1 MGELFRPMPEKEAAE
16 LVRVAHEDL
25 GVTLF
30 DTAPFYGFG
39 ASELRLGAGLRGCGI
54 GVGDGTTSFGRER
67 VQISTKVGRVL
78 RPGAKERF
86 MFAGGAEFHE
96 TFDYTGAGIDASL
109 EQSRCRL
116 GMSKADFLVIHDLE
130 PERHGDDGGVD
141 RRLDELAG
149 AGAGWSRLEALR
161 EQGQVGAVGAGLNR
175 LDMAQRFWDRGIDV
189 DFFLVAGR
197 LTLLENGADE
207 EGVGPAVRA
216 FLEECERRGTALLV
230 GGVFNS
236 GILATGADDPASKF
250 DYAAAPDRVRARV
263 RKLEAVCQA
272 HGAELRTA
280 ALQYPHYAHGQAQ
293 DPREAGSA
301 AEAQPARGSG
311 TVAAIIPGADDVAS
325 LRANAASLAEPLPEA
340 LWEDLRGEGLVE

>member
-1 MGELFRPMPEKEAAE
+1 
-16 LVRVAHEDL
+16 
-25 GVTLF
+25 
-30 DTAPFYGFG
+30 
-39 ASELRLGAGLRGCGI
+39 
-54 GVGDGTTSFGRER
+54 
-67 VQISTKVGRVL
+67 
-78 RPGAKERF
+78 

-116 GMSKADFLVIHDLE
+116 GLSKADFLIIHDLE
-130 PERHGDDGGVD
+130 PERHGNAGGVD

-149 AGAGWSRLEALR
+149 AGAGWSRLTALR
-161 EQGQVGAVGAGLNR
+161 DEGHIGAIGAGLNR

-216 FLEECERRGTALLV
+216 FLDECKRRGTTLLV

-236 GILATGADDPASKF
+236 GILATGADDPGSKF
-250 DYAAAPDRVRARV
+250 DYAAAPDQVRNRV
-263 RKLEAVCQA
+263 RKIEAVCRA
-272 HGAELRTA
+272 HGVELRTA

-293 DPREAGSA
+293 DPGEVEQV
-301 AEAQPARGSG
+301 AEAQAAKGSG
-311 TVAAIIPGADDVAS
+311 RVAAIIPGADDVAS
-325 LRANAASLAEPLPEA
+325 LRANAASLAEPLTEA
-340 LWEDLRGEGLVE
+340 FWGDLRGERLVE